1 MDRIILTSTE
11 FNDGRI
17 ELTRDDLPVV
27 LGRSRKCDIT
37 IDDSLLSRNHSEIR
51 INEAG
56 RIEIRDMEST
66 NLTIVNDHDI
76 DVHELLNGDVILLG
90 ETKIHV
96 EMIVQKDDPNE
107 QTTRDLTML
116 PGPDDETVGD

>member
-11 FNDGRI
+11 FNNGRL
-17 ELTRDDLPVV
+17 ELTLDDLPVV

-37 IDDSLLSRNHSEIR
+37 IDDSLLSRSHSEIR
-51 INEAG
+51 LNEAG
-56 RIEIRDMEST
+56 RVEVRDLEST
-66 NLTIVNDHDI
+66 NLTIVNDRDI
-76 DVHELLNGDVILLG
+76 DIHELQTGDVILLG
-90 ETKIHV
+90 ETSIHV
-96 EMIVQKDDPNE
+96 ELITQEHDPNE

>member
-1 MDRIILTSTE
+1 MDRIILTSAE
-11 FNDGRI
+11 FNNGRL

-56 RIEIRDMEST
+56 HVEVRDLEST
-66 NLTIVNDHDI
+66 NLTIVNDRDI
-76 DVHELLNGDVILLG
+76 DTHELQTGDVILLG
-90 ETKIHV
+90 ETRIHV
-96 EMIVQKDDPNE
+96 ELITQQHDPNE
-107 QTTRDLTML
+107 QTTRDLTLL